1 MFQFLLRIISILIIF
16 ATTASAQEKLKLP
29 ISASSKTL
37 GYSPVWVA
45 WRQGFFDRQGLD
57 VQVVFVEGAD
67 KSVMALVGGSTFVAA
82 GAADA
87 MMGAVEQ
94 GLDLV
99 AIGGVINGL
108 THFILGGKKVHT
120 YEDLRRAPIGSF
132 QLAPGTAFV
141 FR

>member
-1 MFQFLLRIISILIIF
+1 MTRWLLGIISILLVF
-16 ATTASAQEKLKLP
+16 VAAVSAQERIKLP

-67 KSVMALVGGSTFVAA
+67 KSGMALVGGSTVVAA

-94 GLDLV
+94 GVEVV
-99 AIGGVINGL
+99 AIGGVTYGPA
-108 THFILGGKKVHT
+108 HVRFVRPQHDDILDVRC
-120 YEDLRRAPIGSF
+120 D
-132 QLAPGTAFV
+132 
-141 FR
+141 

>member
-1 MFQFLLRIISILIIF
+1 MTRWLLGVIAILLVF
-16 ATTASAQEKLKLP
+16 VAAVSAQEKIKLP

-99 AIGGVINGL
+99 AIGGVINGFA
-108 THFILGGKKVHT
+108 HFILCGISISH
-120 YEDLRRAPIGSF
+120 
-132 QLAPGTAFV
+132 
-141 FR
+141 